1 MAEPRN
7 SNSGPGLYLIVGA
20 MAAAVVVLGV
30 FVFNGGHVGPAPWGR
45 YDVTIQPGHGTAS
58 APGTPHAGQ

>member
-7 SNSGPGLYLIVGA
+7 SGPGSGLYLIVGA

-30 FVFNGGHVGPAPWGR
+30 FVFNGGHVGPAPSGR
-45 YDVTIQPGHGTAS
+45 YDVIIQPGHGTAS